1 MTEGNGKG
9 LVRVAK
15 EEFCREAAADG
26 VKEGGVGGGAESVRD
41 VGSERLRL
49 ELG

>member
-1 MTEGNGKG
+1 MKKDW
-9 LVRVAK
+9 VVAQ
-15 EEFCREAAADG
+15 EDFGGDEAAADG